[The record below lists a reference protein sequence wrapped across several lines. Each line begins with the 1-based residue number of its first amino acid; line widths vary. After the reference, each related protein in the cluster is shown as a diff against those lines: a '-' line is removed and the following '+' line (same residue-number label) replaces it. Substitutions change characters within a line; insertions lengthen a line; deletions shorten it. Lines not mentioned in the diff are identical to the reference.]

1 VANNQVAESSTS
13 FCLSVNEPRIAANRE
28 PNSQRTVGIQNW
40 RSIVPLKTTRA
51 EVEAILG
58 RSDDA
63 YMAIYKLKEGN
74 LSIEYSSGPCRAD
87 RKGGWDIPDG
97 VVISVFFSPN
107 EKPRLSDLKVD
118 RRKLRKVIDRHVIGI
133 IYYVD
138 DKHGITYSIEDGKVD
153 YIEWP

>member
-1 VANNQVAESSTS
+1 MYTN
-13 FCLSVNEPRIAANRE
+13 SVVLPTLLLAALIS
-28 PNSQRTVGIQNW
+28 PGIQNW

-58 RSDDA
+58 PGDDE
-63 YMAIYKLKEGN
+63 YLAIYKLKEGN
-74 LSIEYSSGPCRAD
+74 LSIQYSTGPCTAD
-87 RKGGWDIPDG
+87 RKGGWDVPDG
-97 VVISVFFSPN
+97 IVITVFFSPN

-118 RRKLRKVIDRHVIGI
+118 RRKLRKVVDRHVIGI

-153 YIEWP
+153 YIEYGPTKKQRNLACPK